1 MTEYFDIINK
11 HWGEALKKLHEERA
25 ARRKALPD
33 TSAVDESPIEIA
45 DDDGADLVL
54 LEHQS
59 LEQAERGIVSET
71 MDVDC
76 GDPAKPSLKEV
87 NDRIARVKQLVSY
100 LVSFFQAMNCRHNS
114 IVDRLYMLL
123 LISFDPCVPSAAAE
137 ACSGAKA
144 PGPRGGKLQRV
155 R

>member
-87 NDRIARVKQLVSY
+87 NDRIARVKQLVS
-100 LVSFFQAMNCRHNS
+100 
-114 IVDRLYMLL
+114 
-123 LISFDPCVPSAAAE
+123 
-137 ACSGAKA
+137 
-144 PGPRGGKLQRV
+144 
-155 R
+155 